1 MGITNRVK
9 NAVNAFLSYNP
20 LVAPGYGYAAGYGG
34 YGARP
39 DKTRLRSSSE
49 RSILASI
56 YTRIAIDVAAVKIRH
71 VQVDAKGRFQS
82 EIDSELNRC
91 LTLEPNLDQSPRQS
105 RQAWTLTMMDD
116 GCVAIVP
123 VDWVTGSEGEIDI
136 TSIRSAVIKRW
147 LPRHV
152 TVDLYNDRNGTRQ
165 DLTLPKNHVA
175 IVENPLYSVMNEP
188 NSTHQRLIRKLNLLD
203 VVDDASSSGK
213 LDMIIQLPY
222 AVKAPTQEKRA
233 ADRLKSVEDQLKG
246 NAYGIAYIDATEKIT
261 QLNRPVENNLM
272 KQVEYLFK
280 MLYQEMGVTEEIMN
294 GTADEK
300 AMLNYFNRTVEP
312 IVTAF
317 IEGMQRSFIG
327 AKRTKAGERIQF
339 HKEPFKLVPISQ
351 LADIV
356 DKLRRN
362 AIVSP
367 NEVRDWLG
375 LPPSDDPNADS
386 TANSN
391 MPQEG
396 QVPPATD
403 AAASPDPS
411 GAGAQTGD
419 SSGDPVMSALDS
431 FDSDI
436 TEMFKSLGVN
446 EDAIT

>member
-1 MGITNRVK
+1 M
-9 NAVNAFLSYNP
+9 AV
-20 LVAPGYGYAAGYGG
+20 PGYGYAAGMGG

-39 DKTRLRSSSE
+39 DKTRLRSSNE

-56 YTRIAIDVAAVKIRH
+56 YNRIAIDVAAVKIRH
-71 VQVDAKGRFQS
+71 VQVDAKGRFQK

-91 LTLEPNLDQSPRQS
+91 LTLEPNLDQGPRQS
-105 RQAWTLTMMDD
+105 RQAWALTMMDD
-116 GCVAIVP
+116 GVVAIVP
-123 VDWVTGSEGEIDI
+123 VDWETDTDGEVDY
-136 TSIRSAVIKRW
+136 TQLRGATIKRW

-152 TVDLYNDRNGTRQ
+152 TVDLYNDHDGTRK
-165 DLTLPKNHVA
+165 DITLPKSHMA
-175 IVENPLYSVMNEP
+175 IVENPLYSVMNET
-188 NSTHQRLIRKLNLLD
+188 NSTHQRLTRKLNLLD
-203 VVDDASSSGK
+203 IVDDASSSGK

-222 AVKAPTQEKRA
+222 AVHAGAQQKRA
-233 ADRLKSVEDQLKG
+233 TDRLAAVEEQLKG

-261 QLNRPVENNLM
+261 QLNRPVENNLL
-272 KQVEYLFK
+272 KQIDYLTK
-280 MLYQEMGVTEEIMN
+280 MLWGEMGLTEEIMN

-312 IVTAF
+312 IITAF
-317 IEGMQRSFIG
+317 VEGMQRSFIG

-356 DKLRRN
+356 DKFRRN

-396 QVPPATD
+396 QVPAE
-403 AAASPDPS
+403 
-411 GAGAQTGD
+411 AGAEAPASSGTEAPTGD
-419 SSGDPVMSALDS
+419 PTVDALDE
-431 FDSDI
+431 FDSFI
-436 TEMFKSLGVN
+436 TDTFKELGVDEN
-446 EDAIT
+446 AIA

>member
-1 MGITNRVK
+1 MGITARVK
-9 NAVNAFLSYNP
+9 NAVNAFMSYNP
-20 LVAPGYGYAAGYGG
+20 LAAPGYGYAAGYGG

-71 VQVDAKGRFQS
+71 VRVDTKGRFQS

-91 LTLEPNLDQSPRQS
+91 LTLEPNLDQAPRQS
-105 RQAWTLTMMDD
+105 RQAWALTMMDE
-116 GCVAIVP
+116 GTVAIVP
-123 VDWVTGSEGEIDI
+123 VDWEVDSSTGEMDI
-136 TSIRSAVIKRW
+136 TSIRSAVVKRW

-152 TVDLYNDRNGTRQ
+152 TVDLYNDRDGTRKEI
-165 DLTLPKNHVA
+165 TLPKGHMA
-175 IVENPLYSVMNEP
+175 IVENPMYSVMNEP

-203 VVDDASSSGK
+203 VVDEASSSGK
-213 LDMIIQLPY
+213 LDMIIQLPF
-222 AVKAPTQEKRA
+222 AVKGDVQQRRA
-233 ADRLKSVEDQLKG
+233 NDRLQAVEEQLKG
-246 NAYGIAYIDATEKIT
+246 NAYGVAYIDSTEKIT
-261 QLNRPVENNLM
+261 QLNRPVENNLL
-272 KQVEYLFK
+272 KQVEMLVK
-280 MLYQEMGVTEEIMN
+280 MLYDEMGLTNEIMA

-317 IEGMQRSFIG
+317 IEAMQRSFIG

-396 QVPPATD
+396 QIPPTSE
-403 AAASPDPS
+403 AASSETSDTD
-411 GAGAQTGD
+411 TGTTT
-419 SSGDPVMSALDS
+419 GDPVLDALDE
-431 FDSDI
+431 FDSVI
-436 TEMFKSLGVN
+436 TDSFKSLGVN
-446 EDAIT
+446 EDDIA

>member
-1 MGITNRVK
+1 MGITARVK
-9 NAVNAFLSYNP
+9 RAVNAFLAYNP
-20 LVAPGYGYAAGYGG
+20 LTTPGYGYAAGYGG

-39 DKTRLRSSSE
+39 DKTRLRSSNE

-56 YTRIAIDVAAVKIRH
+56 YNRIAIDVAAVKIRH
-71 VQVDAKGRFQS
+71 VRVDSKGRFQS

-91 LTLEPNLDQSPRQS
+91 LTLEPNIDQGPRQS
-105 RQAWTLTMMDD
+105 RQAWVLTMMDD
-116 GCVAIVP
+116 GVVAVVP
-123 VDWVTGSEGEIDI
+123 VTWEVDQDGEVDYTQLRGSI
-136 TSIRSAVIKRW
+136 IKRW

-152 TVDLYNDRNGTRQ
+152 TVDLYNDIDGLRK
-165 DLTLPKNHVA
+165 DVTLPKGHMA

-188 NSTHQRLIRKLNLLD
+188 NSTHQRLTRKLNLLD
-203 VVDDASSSGK
+203 IVDDASSSGK

-222 AVKAPTQEKRA
+222 AVKADAQQKRA
-233 ADRLKSVEDQLKG
+233 TDRLAAVEEQLKG

-261 QLNRPVENNLM
+261 QLNRPVENNLL
-272 KQVEYLFK
+272 KQIEYLTK
-280 MLYQEMGVTEEIMN
+280 MLYAEMGLTEEIMS

-312 IVTAF
+312 IIVAF
-317 IEGMQRSFIG
+317 IEAMQRSFIG
-327 AKRTKAGERIQF
+327 TKRTKAGERIQYY
-339 HKEPFKLVPISQ
+339 KEPFKLVPISQ

-362 AIVSP
+362 AVVSP

-396 QVPPATD
+396 QVPPTAGSDQQDPSTTD
-403 AAASPDPS
+403 A
-411 GAGAQTGD
+411 TT
-419 SSGDPVMSALDS
+419 GDPVKAALDE
-431 FDSDI
+431 FDSVI
-436 TEMFKSLGVN
+436 TESFKSLGVDEN
-446 EDAIT
+446 AIA

>member
-1 MGITNRVK
+1 LGITARVRERI
-9 NAVNAFLSYNP
+9 NAFLRYNQMA
-20 LVAPGYGYAAGYGG
+20 APGYGSAAGYGG

-39 DKTRLRSSSE
+39 DKTRLRSSNE

-56 YTRIAIDVAAVKIRH
+56 YNRIAIDVAAVKIRH
-71 VQVDAKGRFQS
+71 VRVDAKGRFQS

-91 LTLEPNLDQSPRQS
+91 LTLEPNLDQGPRQS
-105 RQAWTLTMMDD
+105 RQAWALTMMDD
-116 GCVAIVP
+116 GVVAVVP
-123 VDWVTGSEGEIDI
+123 VTWEIDSEGEADY
-136 TSIRSAVIKRW
+136 TQLRGATIKRW

-152 TVDLYNDRNGTRQ
+152 TVDLYNDLDGTRR
-165 DLTLPKNHVA
+165 DITMPKNHMA

-188 NSTHQRLIRKLNLLD
+188 NSTHQRLTRKLNLLD
-203 VVDDASSSGK
+203 IVDDASSSGK

-222 AVKAPTQEKRA
+222 AMKGDVQQKRA
-233 ADRLKSVEDQLKG
+233 TDRLQAVEDQLKG

-261 QLNRPVENNLM
+261 QLNRPVENNLL
-272 KQVEYLFK
+272 KQVE
-280 MLYQEMGVTEEIMN
+280 MLMKLLYEEMGLTAEIMS

-312 IVTAF
+312 IIVAF
-317 IEGMQRSFIG
+317 IEAMQRSFIG
-327 AKRTKAGERIQF
+327 TKRTKAGERIQF
-339 HKEPFKLVPISQ
+339 YKEPFKLVPISQ
-351 LADIV
+351 LAEIV

-396 QVPPATD
+396 QALPSTD
-403 AAASPDPS
+403 AEAPSPADGSAP
-411 GAGAQTGD
+411 T
-419 SSGDPVMSALDS
+419 GDPVLDALDE
-431 FDSDI
+431 FDSVI
-436 TEMFKSLGVN
+436 TESFKSLGVDEN
-446 EDAIT
+446 AIA